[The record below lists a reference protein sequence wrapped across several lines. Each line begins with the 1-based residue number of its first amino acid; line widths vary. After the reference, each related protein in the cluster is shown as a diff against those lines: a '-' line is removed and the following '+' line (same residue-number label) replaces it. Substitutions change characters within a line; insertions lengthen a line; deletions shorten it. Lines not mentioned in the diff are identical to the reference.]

1 MKYVSSEQIPKKS
14 NSKVEEEEEDK
25 TPKRRTGL
33 KRRHKKKMLQAI
45 IPMMFGMKSAGTVI
59 FALAMVTALTM
70 KAFVASKL
78 ALLVTVGMAL
88 KRLYETY
95 GQGVGLQNHPYLY
108 SQYPIDFPSAS
119 SHQYSVSGANPQFGT
134 QEMYNPVLTP
144 HQHELLQQN
153 DASAQQSQ
161 QAPTLY
167 NSTRAT
173 ERWDGKSKLQ
183 QFIEPLIDGFKS
195 FVDPIASVFYQAMPA
210 TFRGLNSDVSTQKS
224 IEEVKE
230 EVKRPREILLPQ
242 PRNIAQRK
250 MNYRNSLTH
259 RPKKYNELKFDL
271 DKLKHNKDL
280 HDYVKTKKYK
290 YNYPNTYYYPRVKY
304 FVNPHSFNPKINN
317 SRLTPYRKE
326 SNGYNSTPNVL
337 WNIANFFKGLF
348 SPPGLSPLSQPS
360 MPMPMYM
367 MPGAMQMYGQAM
379 AMPEMH
385 HMHTMAMT

>member
-1 MKYVSSEQIPKKS
+1 
-14 NSKVEEEEEDK
+14 
-25 TPKRRTGL
+25 
-33 KRRHKKKMLQAI
+33 
-45 IPMMFGMKSAGTVI
+45 
-59 FALAMVTALTM
+59 
-70 KAFVASKL
+70 
-78 ALLVTVGMAL
+78 
-88 KRLYETY
+88 
-95 GQGVGLQNHPYLY
+95 
-108 SQYPIDFPSAS
+108 
-119 SHQYSVSGANPQFGT
+119 
-134 QEMYNPVLTP
+134 MYNPALAP
-144 HQHELLQQN
+144 HQHELLQSN

-183 QFIEPLIDGFKS
+183 QFIEPFIDGFKS
-195 FVDPIASVFYQAMPA
+195 FIEPIASVFYRAMPA

-250 MNYRNSLTH
+250 MTYRNSFTH

-326 SNGYNSTPNVL
+326 PHGYYSVSSNVTPTFNTSSEWQPIVVANLDTTVPNDINPITENSELTPLKRKRTRVRRDISKAFTYSFRNSSVGEFEGRRYDSGRGIIEWLFLLFVSDPVTIFKVANKFTESYFKSSLKSKEPPYYYTTAYDIVMLTMETIDGLVNVQSAVIDHIVPNKKPKKSKKKQKKQKKQKKEKQKPQTTDHDQSNENAHENCKQTL
-337 WNIANFFKGLF
+337 
-348 SPPGLSPLSQPS
+348 
-360 MPMPMYM
+360 
-367 MPGAMQMYGQAM
+367 
-379 AMPEMH
+379 
-385 HMHTMAMT
+385 